1 MPLIR
6 KPAAPATAAS
16 DPAPE
21 CILQGLES
29 NNPEERW
36 SAARAA
42 TDRAG
47 NSAALAT
54 ALRKEDDPRV
64 REAIFTALARIGTNE
79 SVDELVSA
87 LRSDDASLRTGAL
100 DALRIVTGT
109 SRDFV
114 PELLRD
120 ADPDIRILTC
130 ELARGLGAE
139 EATELLSRLLEVEQQ
154 SNVCAAAID
163 VLAEVGNSKAL
174 PALTGC
180 ARRFADTPF
189 LVFAIKV
196 ATDRI
201 NAQSTL
207 TRG

>member
-6 KPAAPATAAS
+6 KPAPPATASKPDVDGALKG
-16 DPAPE
+16 
-21 CILQGLES
+21 LQS
-29 NNPEERW
+29 HNPEERW

-42 TDRAG
+42 SDRAG
-47 NSAALAT
+47 NSAVLAT
-54 ALRKEDDPRV
+54 ALRREADPRV
-64 REAIFTALARIGTNE
+64 REAIFTALARIGTKE
-79 SVDELVSA
+79 SVDELVSV

-100 DALRIVTGT
+100 DALRMVTRT
-109 SRDFV
+109 RRDFL

-130 ELARGLGAE
+130 ELARGLAAE
-139 EATELLSRLLEVEQQ
+139 EATELLSGLLEAEQQ
-154 SNVCAAAID
+154 TNVCAAAID

-174 PALTGC
+174 PALAGC
-180 ARRFADTPF
+180 AKRFAATAF

-207 TRG
+207 ARG